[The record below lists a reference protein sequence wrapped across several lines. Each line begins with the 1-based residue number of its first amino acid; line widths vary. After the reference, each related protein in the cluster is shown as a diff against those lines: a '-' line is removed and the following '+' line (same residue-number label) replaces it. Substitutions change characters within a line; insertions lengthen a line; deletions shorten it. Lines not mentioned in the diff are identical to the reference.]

1 MSSWNRVNI
10 QHSTKNLKVPGS
22 GVVVDGKLK
31 AIPAQARGG
40 LTLKWSG
47 ASIYIHRGADTG
59 LGVKGAR

>member
-1 MSSWNRVNI
+1 M
-10 QHSTKNLKVPGS
+10 PGG
-22 GVVVDGKLK
+22 GVEVDGKLK

-59 LGVKGAR
+59 LGVKGARQLSCC